1 MTDHSTPPLLRPST
15 GRALLILLLA
25 LGGLLRLLDLTDAP
39 LDFHPTRQLR
49 NSIIARAI
57 YYDLL
62 PAERADP
69 ATRALA
75 DSIGRVP
82 ARYEPPV
89 IETLV
94 AVTYLAAGGEN
105 IAIPRLYGTIFWL
118 LAGLCLYDLARR
130 ITGSPIAGLLSLVY
144 FLILPFA
151 VQASRSFQ
159 PDPLMTASAFIG
171 IYFLYRW
178 SESQITNYQS
188 PITNSSWR
196 YALLASAFIGFA
208 VFVKIF
214 IGFIAGGAAVAI
226 VLFTLKGKFWR
237 SPQMW
242 MMAAIMVIPA
252 FLFYFTGDRG
262 NSTEYITNWSLDMLK
277 LITSTDFYSRWL
289 SFLGSLFGL
298 TILFLSLAG
307 TLLAAPRARALL
319 IGLWAGY
326 LLYGLFVPFQMYT
339 HSYYHLQLTPIIALG
354 LAPLAEAVI
363 AKATA
368 GRVDAAGGRVGTEG
382 VVSRPGIAS
391 RLVWQAALVALTV
404 AVVGYHS
411 WVARSVLI
419 AEDFRAEPAYWQT
432 VGEAIPANA
441 NVIALTQDYGYRLM
455 YYGWRRVDL
464 WPLASGLAEIR
475 GNSIN
480 AEKTFAEFAADKDY
494 FLVTSFNQLD
504 KQPDLKKILDSY
516 PIAAQG
522 DGFVLYDLR

>member
-1 MTDHSTPPLLRPST
+1 MITPPLLRPST

-25 LGGLLRLLDLTDAP
+25 LGGLLRLLDLTDPP

-62 PAERADP
+62 PNADP

-89 IETLV
+89 TETLV
-94 AVTYLAAGGEN
+94 AATYLVTGGEN
-105 IAIPRLYGTIFWL
+105 IAIPRIYGTIFWL

-130 ITGSPIAGLLSLVY
+130 ITDSPIAGLLSLAY

-178 SESQITNYQS
+178 SESQITNHQL

-196 YALLASAFIGFA
+196 YALLASIFISFA

-237 SPQMW
+237 SPQVW
-242 MMAAIMVIPA
+242 TMAAIMVIPA
-252 FLFYFTGDRG
+252 FLFYFVGDRG

-307 TLLAAPRARALL
+307 TLLAAPRGRALL

-363 AKATA
+363 AKAAA
-368 GRVDAAGGRVGTEG
+368 GRVDAADGRVGAEG
-382 VVSRPGIAS
+382 DVPRPGVASRP
-391 RLVWQAALVALTV
+391 VWQAALVALTV

-419 AEDFRAEPAYWQT
+419 AEDFRAEPAYWRA

-475 GNSIN
+475 GNTIN

-504 KQPDLKKILDSY
+504 KQPDLKKILDGY

-522 DGFVLYDLR
+522 DGFVLYDLHRSP